1 LSITKARVGGIDK
14 DVTKTGEDRRIV
26 LCPRAIAVLERQLQ
40 LREHAVQAGLIEH
53 QHLFFTHSG
62 APIPNVKYP
71 YWPWHSTLRRLALR
85 YRKPY
90 MARHT
95 SVSWNLMIGRN
106 PLLIAK
112 EHGHRIVTMLTVY
125 AAWVE
130 GAVEA
135 DIEAIREARDPRRC
149 RASSARRGDSTVP
162 GSSVPVSRA
171 LKSAQRRA
179 ITVPLDRLSSGALP
193 RWGAGVGD
201 GLGSPLRGGEMLSR
215 GRSLAVLNRF
225 EGFGSGFAS
234 SASLLVANDM
244 NTFRKYGGADGTR
257 TTPA

>member
-1 LSITKARVGGIDK
+1 VGLRTARFFTGLRPSEEIALVVTDYDRQRGVLSVTKARVGGIAK
-14 DVTKTGEDRRIV
+14 DCTKTGEDRRIV
-26 LCPRAIAVLERQLQ
+26 LCPRSIAIIERQLR
-40 LREHAVQAGLIEH
+40 LRARVSAAGLIRH
-53 QHLFFTHSG
+53 QHLFFTDEGGCISD
-62 APIPNVKYP
+62 VKYP
-71 YWPWHSTLRRLALR
+71 YGRWELTLKRLAIR
-85 YRKPY
+85 YRRRY
-90 MARHT
+90 TARHT

-201 GLGSPLRGGEMLSR
+201 GLGKPIARWRNAVAGPQSR
-215 GRSLAVLNRF
+215 GAQSV
-225 EGFGSGFAS
+225 
-234 SASLLVANDM
+234 
-244 NTFRKYGGADGTR
+244 
-257 TTPA
+257 